1 MHPSSPAPSHF
12 RRLALAGVAGLL
24 ILAGLPG
31 AATAAS
37 TPIDLQVEAGYRGTA
52 RPGQWMPVTV
62 TVRNPGGDFRGTLS
76 ILSGTL
82 PSNPQPYAG
91 GGVVAMPAKGMYGA
105 PVAPAVYR
113 VPVVLPAGSTKR
125 FTTYVLAAADV
136 THVDLFNSQ
145 DQSVA
150 GTEARVRLG
159 YNEGL
164 AAVVSDSDTTLDLL
178 GSVRLPGGTG
188 QVQVVHFKPAD
199 LPNSGILL
207 RAFDT
212 VALDDAATEA
222 FTPSQKNALLDYV
235 DMGGG
240 LFVAG
245 GASWRK
251 TTAGLPAELLPV
263 AISGTRSLADLPR
276 TRTALGASRLPA
288 PVDVAVAERRA
299 GVTVLAE
306 DGVPILVEAPFG
318 QGYVLF
324 SAAEFTLE
332 PMASWNGTRTL
343 LRQALLRLIVR
354 QPAGF
359 GGPAQTQ
366 FRASRP
372 GISDRGPALT
382 QALMNIPALDLPSLK
397 LVGLLLLGYVLLA
410 GPLNYLLL
418 WRLGRRDLAWIS
430 LPLIALVF
438 AAAAYGVGLRTKGKD
453 ILANQ
458 VRIIH
463 LSDHS
468 SRAYIET
475 FTGLFVP
482 HRGSYSVHPGGQPF
496 VSGLGGFY
504 GGGPQGP
511 VGAGVVLVTGGAGS
525 SAADVRL
532 VDVNAWSMRGFSS
545 EEWVANSGTLTQ
557 DLHLANGRITGT
569 VTNRL
574 PFALTDGFVV
584 AGDSYQTFGRLGK
597 GETVQVNLPVSSGS
611 SPQLGQPIA
620 SRIYQMPTYKG
631 EPTSAPQRET
641 LRRVQIV
648 SSLIPYNGMNSATEP
663 MLVGWAKSS
672 LLPLKVNGTDAD
684 VRDLDAVVMPLRVP
698 PAASTGSLGEGEV
711 TARLVDLTGDQV
723 SPTGSGL
730 YFGTKGSATYE
741 LALPGAAWHN
751 VRLRLSRSLS
761 PYGAKLGMV
770 PTGGQPQINQVD
782 LAVYNYRTGAW
793 DAMALRSEGDADV
806 ALVSTPAAHLSPEGL
821 LQARF
826 QTKATNGSI
835 GPLTIVADPGAQ

>member
-1 MHPSSPAPSHF
+1 MHRSSPASLPF
-12 RRLALAGVAGLL
+12 RRFALAGVAGLL
-24 ILAGLPG
+24 ILAGLP
-31 AATAAS
+31 AAAAAAPA
-37 TPIDLQVEAGYRGTA
+37 PIDLQMEAGYRGTA
-52 RPGQWMPVTV
+52 RPGQWMPVTI

-82 PSNPQPYAG
+82 PTNPQPYAG
-91 GGVVAMPAKGMYGA
+91 GGMAIPAKGMYGG

-136 THVDLFNSQ
+136 THVDLLNSQ
-145 DQSVA
+145 DQPVT

-164 AAVVSDSDTTLDLL
+164 VAVVSDSDTALDLL
-178 GSVRLPGGTG
+178 GSVRLPGANG

-222 FTPSQKNALLDYV
+222 FTPSQKNALIDYV

-240 LFVAG
+240 LFIAG

-251 TTAGLPAELLPV
+251 TAAGLPAELLPV
-263 AISGTRSLADLPR
+263 TISGTRSLADLPR
-276 TRTALGASRLPA
+276 MRTALSASRLTA

-306 DGVPILVEAPFG
+306 DGVPTLVEASFG
-318 QGYVLF
+318 QGYVMF
-324 SAAEFTLE
+324 SAVEFTLE

-343 LRQALLRLIVR
+343 LRQALVRLVLR
-354 QPAGF
+354 QPAGLG
-359 GGPAQTQ
+359 GGPTQ
-366 FRASRP
+366 FRATRP
-372 GISDRGPALT
+372 GVSDRGSAMS
-382 QALMNIPALDLPSLK
+382 QALMNIPALDLPSLR

-418 WRLGRRDLAWIS
+418 WRLGRRDLAWIT

-438 AAAAYGVGLRTKGKD
+438 AAGAYGVGLRSKGKD
-453 ILANQ
+453 IVANQ

-482 HRGSYSVHPGGQPF
+482 HRGSYSARPGGQPF

-504 GGGPQGP
+504 GGGPQGT
-511 VGAGVVLVTGGAGS
+511 VGAGVVLVTGGGGS

-545 EEWVANSGTLTQ
+545 EELVANPGTLTQ
-557 DLHLANGRITGT
+557 DLHLANGHVTGT

-584 AGDSYQTFGRLGK
+584 AGDSYQTFGRIGK
-597 GETVQVNLPVSSGS
+597 GETIQVNLAVAS
-611 SPQLGQPIA
+611 SPSPQMGQPIA
-620 SRIYQMPTYKG
+620 YRIYQMPTYKG
-631 EPTSAPQRET
+631 DPNSATQRET
-641 LRRVQIV
+641 MRRIQIV
-648 SSLIPYNGMNSATEP
+648 GALFPYNGMNSTTEP
-663 MLVGWAKSS
+663 MFVGWAKSS
-672 LLPLKVNGTDAD
+672 SLPLKVNGTDAD
-684 VRDLDAVVMPLRVP
+684 VRDLDAVVMPLRVAS
-698 PAASTGSLGEGEV
+698 AAITGSLAEGDIR
-711 TARLVDLTGDQV
+711 ARLVDLTGEQV
-723 SPTGSGL
+723 NPTGTGL
-730 YFGTKGSATYE
+730 YFGSKGAATYE

-751 VRLRLSRSLS
+751 VSLRLARNLG
-761 PYGAKLGMV
+761 PYGVKVM
-770 PTGGQPQINQVD
+770 GGPAGQATVNQVD

-793 DAMALRSEGDADV
+793 DAMALRGEGDVDV
-806 ALVSTPAAHLSPEGL
+806 ALVSAPAAHISLEGL
-821 LQARF
+821 LQVRV
-826 QTKATNGSI
+826 QTKAALGGFV

>member
-1 MHPSSPAPSHF
+1 
-12 RRLALAGVAGLL
+12 
-24 ILAGLPG
+24 
-31 AATAAS
+31 
-37 TPIDLQVEAGYRGTA
+37 
-52 RPGQWMPVTV
+52 MPVTI

-82 PSNPQPYAG
+82 PTNQPYSGGGGAAPQPF
-91 GGVVAMPAKGMYGA
+91 PAKGIYGG

-125 FTTYVLAAADV
+125 FTTYVLTAADV
-136 THVDLFNSQ
+136 THVDLLNSQ
-145 DQSVA
+145 DQAVA
-150 GTEARVRLG
+150 GTDARVRLG

-164 AAVVSDSDTTLDLL
+164 VAVVSDSDTALDLL
-178 GSVRLPGGTG
+178 GSVRLPTGTG

-240 LFVAG
+240 LFIAG

-251 TTAGLPAELLPV
+251 TVAGVPAELLPV

-276 TRTALGASRLPA
+276 TRTALGAGRLTA

-299 GVTVLAE
+299 GVTVLGEEA
-306 DGVPILVEAPFG
+306 VPILVEAPFG

-324 SAAEFTLE
+324 SAVEFTLE
-332 PMASWNGTRTL
+332 PMASWNGARTL
-343 LRQALLRLIVR
+343 LRQALVRLVVTQPSGFAKGGIPLR
-354 QPAGF
+354 
-359 GGPAQTQ
+359 TT
-366 FRASRP
+366 RP
-372 GISDRGPALT
+372 GISDRGSAMS

-418 WRLGRRDLAWIS
+418 WRLGRRDLAWIT

-438 AAAAYGVGLRTKGKD
+438 AAGAYGMGLRSKGKD
-453 ILANQ
+453 VLANE

-482 HRGSYSVHPGGQPF
+482 HRGSYSAHPGGQPF

-504 GGGPQGP
+504 GGQQVQPGS
-511 VGAGVVLVTGGAGS
+511 VGSGVVLVQGGGS
-525 SAADVRL
+525 SPADVRL

-545 EEWVANSGTLTQ
+545 EELVTSPGTLTQ

-574 PFALTDGFVV
+574 PFTLTDGFVV
-584 AGDSYQTFGRLGK
+584 AGDSYQTFGRIGK
-597 GETVQVNLPVSSGS
+597 GETIQVNLAVSS
-611 SPQLGQPIA
+611 SPSQQMGQPIA
-620 SRIYQMPTYKG
+620 YRIYQTPTYG
-631 EPTSAPQRET
+631 VVANTAAQRET
-641 LRRVQIV
+641 LRRIQVV
-648 SSLIPYNGMNSATEP
+648 GALFPYAGMNNSAEP
-663 MLVGWAKSS
+663 MFVGWANSS
-672 LLPLKVNGTDAD
+672 HLPLKVNGSDAD
-684 VRDLDAVVMPLRVP
+684 VRDLDAVVMPLRVAP
-698 PAASTGSLGEGEV
+698 SASTETLAEGEI
-711 TARLVDLTGDQV
+711 TARLVDLTGEQV
-723 SPTGSGL
+723 SLSGTGL
-730 YFGTKGSATYE
+730 YFGTKGSATYD
-741 LALPGAAWHN
+741 LALPGATWHN
-751 VRLRLSRSLS
+751 VRLRMSRNLGPYGVRSGDPRSL
-761 PYGAKLGMV
+761 PA
-770 PTGGQPQINQVD
+770 INLVD
-782 LAVYNYRTGAW
+782 LGVYNYRTGAW
-793 DAMALRSEGDADV
+793 DAMAMHSEGDSDV
-806 ALVSTPAAHLSPEGL
+806 AVVSAPAAHISPEGL
-821 LQARF
+821 LQVRL
-826 QTKATNGSI
+826 QTKGASGGI
-835 GPLTIVADPGAQ
+835 VGPMTITAEPGAQ